1 MCRQMTCITG
11 SRGRIRN
18 RIRTSGQSTA
28 ARLPLA
34 SGSDPGFTCR
44 HPMRPTGSPLPPIP
58 PALRWSGRAA
68 AWGAVGIG
76 LALVAEGPGATSRPL
91 VWGLAGLTVTL
102 ALETH
107 RWLPS
112 QNTVAAALLATLST
126 VLVATVLGL
135 WSEPGLCLSALTGF
149 AHLMAS
155 RGLVRRL
162 CWNRRGRPGYGI
174 AVLMGTTAVATF
186 SQSMTLVLA
195 GVELSPKRL
204 VVLASGVAAAVVSA
218 SVWLL
223 VKKPVPE
230 TRNPWPAGM
239 WLTLTG
245 GQAMGLASAGHP
257 VAAALAMSAAVSA
270 AAVWLLPMRRA
281 PRQR

>member
-1 MCRQMTCITG
+1 
-11 SRGRIRN
+11 
-18 RIRTSGQSTA
+18 
-28 ARLPLA
+28 
-34 SGSDPGFTCR
+34 
-44 HPMRPTGSPLPPIP
+44 MRPTGSPLPPIP
-58 PALRWSGRAA
+58 PALRWSGRAVG
-68 AWGAVGIG
+68 WVAVGIG
-76 LALVAEGPGATSRPL
+76 LALVAEGPGTTSRPL
-91 VWGLAGLTVTL
+91 VWGLAGLTVAL

-112 QNTVAAALLATLST
+112 QNTVAAALLTTLSAGA
-126 VLVATVLGL
+126 VATVLGL
-135 WSEPGLCLSALTGF
+135 GSAPGLCLSALTGF

-162 CWNRRGRPGYGI
+162 CWSRRGHPGYGI
-174 AVLMGTTAVATF
+174 TVLVGTTAVASF

-195 GVELSPKRL
+195 GVELGPARL
-204 VVLASGVAAAVVSA
+204 VVLASGVAAAVLSA

-239 WLTLTG
+239 WLALTG
-245 GQAMGLASAGHP
+245 GQAAGLAWAGHP
-257 VAAALAMSAAVSA
+257 VAAALAVSA
-270 AAVWLLPMRRA
+270 AISAAAAWLLSMRRA